1 MIQGPRLVARS
12 EGDPVPRIV
21 FAFAVIIVSASAAF
35 AKTVIHAGTLID
47 GVADQPRQNVSVW
60 IDAGRIVSMTDGFAQ
75 PGPGDEVVDL
85 SDHTVMPGLMDMHTH
100 LSEQMSKNSYI
111 DRFRLNPTDYA
122 IVSTLHAKRT
132 LMAGFTTV
140 RDLGDDG
147 VVVVS
152 LRNAINRGV
161 VPGPRI
167 YTAGKSLATTGGHAD
182 PTNGWKAEYKGDP
195 GPREGVINGPEEAR
209 EAVRHRY
216 KDGADLIKLTATGG
230 VLSLAKSGENPQ
242 FTMDELEAVVATAR
256 DYGFTVAVHAHG
268 SEGMK
273 RAVLAGVT
281 SIEHGTFMTPEIME
295 LMKERGT
302 FYVPTILAGVF
313 VGEKAQEDDYF
324 PPIVRPKAAKIG
336 PQIHETFAKAVRA
349 GVKIAFGTDSG
360 VSPHGD
366 NAREFELMVQGGMT
380 PMQAIQSAT
389 RVAAELLRVTDELG
403 SLEVGKLADVVA
415 VRGNPL
421 ENIGIMRSV
430 DFVMKDGVIYKQ
442 PDVGSIADRR

>member
-1 MIQGPRLVARS
+1 MLRSVLFLVLFVLA
-12 EGDPVPRIV
+12 P
-21 FAFAVIIVSASAAF
+21 SATL
-35 AKTVIHAGTLID
+35 AKTVIHAGRLID
-47 GVADQPRQNVSVW
+47 GRANQPRARVSILVE
-60 IDAGRIVSMTDGFAQ
+60 DDRIQAIVNGFTQ
-75 PGPGDEVVDL
+75 PEPGDTFIDL
-85 SDHTVMPGLMDMHTH
+85 SGHTVMPGLMDMHTH
-100 LSEQMSKNSYI
+100 LAGQMSKDSYI

-122 IVSTLHAKRT
+122 ILSTLHAKRT
-132 LMAGFTTV
+132 LLAGFTTV

-147 VVVVS
+147 MVVVS
-152 LRNAINRGV
+152 LRNAINKGI

-182 PTNGWKAEYKGDP
+182 PTNGWRADHRGDP
-195 GPREGVINGPEEAR
+195 GPREGVINGPEDAR

-242 FTMDELEAVVATAR
+242 FTRAELEAVVATAR

-273 RAVLAGVT
+273 RAVEAGVN
-281 SIEHGTFMTPEIME
+281 SIEHGTFMTAEIME
-295 LMKERGT
+295 LMKQRGT

-313 VGEKAQEDDYF
+313 VGEKAEEDDYF
-324 PPIVRPKAAKIG
+324 PEVVRPKAAKIG
-336 PQIHETFAKAVRA
+336 PQIHDTFAQAVKA

-389 RVAAELLRVTDELG
+389 RVAAELLRVQDQLG
-403 SLEVGKLADVVA
+403 TLEPGKIADVVA
-415 VRGNPL
+415 VPGNPL
-421 ENIGIMRSV
+421 DDIAVMRSV
-430 DFVMKDGVIYKQ
+430 DFVMKAGTIYKR
-442 PDVGSIADRR
+442 PNADATLADRE

>member
-1 MIQGPRLVARS
+1 MRFVRAVTVATLVLGAAVALVATS
-12 EGDPVPRIV
+12 VQ
-21 FAFAVIIVSASAAF
+21 
-35 AKTVIHAGTLID
+35 AKTVIHAGRLID
-47 GVADQPRQNVSVW
+47 GIQDQPRSTVSIVVE
-60 IDAGRIVSMTDGFAQ
+60 DDRITAIADGFIQ
-75 PGPGDEVVDL
+75 PGAGDDLVDL
-85 SDHTVMPGLMDMHTH
+85 SNHTVLPGLMDMHTH
-100 LSEQMSKNSYI
+100 LAGQMSKNSYI

-122 IVSTLHAKRT
+122 IKATVHAKRT

-152 LRNAINRGV
+152 LRNAINQGI

-195 GPREGVINGPEEAR
+195 GPKEGVINGPNEAR

-230 VLSLAKSGENPQ
+230 VLSLAKSGQNPQ
-242 FTMDELEAVVATAR
+242 FTQAELQAVVETAK

-273 RAVLAGVT
+273 RAVEAGVT

-295 LMKERGT
+295 LMKQRGT

-313 VGEKAQEDDYF
+313 VGEKAQEEDYF
-324 PPIVRPKAAKIG
+324 PAIVRPKAAKIG
-336 PQIHETFAKAVRA
+336 PQIHETFAKAVQA

-366 NAREFELMVQGGMT
+366 NAREFEFMVQGGMSA
-380 PMQAIQSAT
+380 MQAIQSAT
-389 RVAAELLRVTDELG
+389 SVASQLLRIEDELG
-403 SLEVGKLADVVA
+403 SLEPGKIADVVA
-415 VRGNPL
+415 VPGNPL
-421 ENIGIMRSV
+421 NDIAIMSSV
-430 DFVMKDGVIYKQ
+430 DFVMKAGTIYKSAT
-442 PDVGSIADRR
+442 DAATIAGRE